1 MSFHKFSDLLG
12 QLSKRFPGLKQ
23 RLGEASSVARWD
35 TAVGPAIA
43 KHARALRVEKGVLWV
58 EVDHPLWKTE
68 LHLRKRQIL
77 EKLAVNENGPGEAS
91 ITDLFLIDLK
101 PDYARARS
109 SLLPQDRQEQPNQN
123 HEQKNPSKGFSKR

>member
-12 QLSKRFPGLKQ
+12 ELSRRFPALKQ
-23 RLGEASSVARWD
+23 RLGEATSVANWD
-35 TAVGPAIA
+35 AAVGPAIA

-77 EKLAVNENGPGEAS
+77 EKLAVNGNPS
-91 ITDLFLIDLK
+91 ITDLYLMDLK
-101 PDYARARS
+101 SESSRGRS
-109 SLLPQDRQEQPNQN
+109 LWSQDRQKQADQD
-123 HEQKNPSKGFSKR
+123 HDQKYPRKDLPKR

>member
-12 QLSKRFPGLKQ
+12 ELSKRFPGLKQ
-23 RLGEASSVARWD
+23 RLGEANSVARWD
-35 TAVGPAIA
+35 AAVGPAIA

-77 EKLAVNENGPGEAS
+77 DKLAVDGES
-91 ITDLFLIDLK
+91 PITDLFLIDLK
-101 PDYARARS
+101 PAYARDRS
-109 SLLPQDRQEQPNQN
+109 FGSQGKL
-123 HEQKNPSKGFSKR
+123 K